1 MKGRGLGSCEGVD
14 LISVVDIIIVL
25 KYNVYKTALNYQ
37 LNCLLFMELFL
48 TLRLC
53 NIFDLSTSTADAVI
67 NIRANDLDDLEHVT
81 RETMATDNSSGE
93 IYDVECVDDSH
104 LQQVSI

>member
-1 MKGRGLGSCEGVD
+1 
-14 LISVVDIIIVL
+14 
-25 KYNVYKTALNYQ
+25 
-37 LNCLLFMELFL
+37 MELFL

-104 LQQVSI
+104 LQQVSIWFDDDVSVCVIYSSTYVKFYVYFS